1 MSNTTLDTM
10 ATTLSNS
17 STSTT
22 NVDPMGNLI
31 PALLQIFLT
40 VGLGWA
46 SGATGVFT
54 QKEARGL
61 GIFVGKF
68 SLPALILSSLI
79 VFDLSSIKW
88 SFLLATVISKTI
100 IFLLVV
106 IVELLLSR
114 DVSRAA
120 IFAIYSTQTN
130 DFGMGLPILNSV
142 YGPQHPITGLVY
154 LVAPISLLCLNPIGF
169 VLLELGRDQR
179 KSSGCLITGL
189 AVLRGLVTNPVVVMT
204 VLGVFGNLAFSSS
217 PPKHLG
223 IFFTTLGGAFS
234 ALAPFS
240 LGLSMAG
247 KLRGIRSDSIKP
259 ILVLVILKSIVS
271 PMVMYLMVD
280 QVTMW
285 LDGASDPSIS
295 NFALLLGSMPAALG
309 VASYS
314 VEFHACIDLI
324 SAALVL
330 GTLASAPMMY
340 GIANILTALSESEE
354 ALHMFEHQ
362 FIVIYSTLSI
372 ASALLVLGVLLFRK
386 GWFRPPHLLTISL
399 LLLTLIS
406 SVASLVNSSLPHPT
420 VALLHLTTLHATRL
434 ATPCL
439 ALHLL
444 LVTRASSAAS
454 SRAITT
460 ILLLAGPLLSL
471 TTLVLLLAPYQPESQ
486 CWPFGHPQ
494 VMVSLM
500 VHTIALLP
508 TLTCLLFLTTPPPCS
523 KPAHQ
528 VYRHTL
534 LLIILSTAMFAS
546 ITLACWKLLHTT
558 STFPG
563 AFKVLSSMTMFLSM
577 GQGIVFLAVFG
588 LDQAWGLATA
598 LLAPLTHLAAR
609 LLTVSWGAV
618 GAIFDEFVLKT
629 PSMVKLPQTTEPITE
644 KEERQPERKDSTI
657 VQSL

>member
-1 MSNTTLDTM
+1 M
-10 ATTLSNS
+10 SNS
-17 STSTT
+17 SLLLEAAEGG
-22 NVDPMGNLI
+22 VDPMEKLV

-46 SGATGVFT
+46 TGAMGVLSP
-54 QKEARGL
+54 QEARGL
-61 GIFVGKF
+61 GMFVGKF
-68 SLPALILSSLI
+68 SLPALILTSLI
-79 VFDLSSIKW
+79 QFDLSTIKW
-88 SFLLATVISKTI
+88 PFLLAILISKTI
-100 IFLLVV
+100 IFFLVLVV
-106 IVELLLSR
+106 EVLLTR

-130 DFGMGLPILNSV
+130 DFGMGLPILNTV
-142 YGPQHPITGLVY
+142 YGPQHHITRLVF
-154 LVAPISLLCLNPIGF
+154 LVAPINLLCLNPIGF
-169 VLLELGRDQR
+169 VLLELGRDKR
-179 KSSGCLITGL
+179 EKSGCLATGL

-204 VLGVFGNLAFSSS
+204 VLGVLGNLAFSSS
-217 PPKHLG
+217 PPQHLDK
-223 IFFTTLGGAFS
+223 FFTTLGAAFS

-247 KLRGIRSDSIKP
+247 KLGGIRGDSIKP
-259 ILVLVILKSIVS
+259 ILALVILKSIVS

-285 LDGASDPSIS
+285 LDGTTDPSIS
-295 NFALLLGSMPAALG
+295 NFALLLGSMPSALG

-314 VEFHACIDLI
+314 VQFHASIDLI
-324 SAALVL
+324 SAAIVL
-330 GTLASAPMMY
+330 GTLASAPMLY
-340 GIANILTALSESEE
+340 SIANILTVLTQTKE

-362 FIVIYSTLSI
+362 CIVIYSILSI
-372 ASALLVLGVLLFRK
+372 VAAPLVLIIMTRK
-386 GWFRPPHLLTISL
+386 GWRRTPQLLTTSL
-399 LLLTLIS
+399 LLLTLLS
-406 SVASLVNSSLPHPT
+406 STTALANSFLPHPAL
-420 VALLHLTTLHATRL
+420 ALLHLTGLHASRL

-444 LVTRASSAAS
+444 LLTKGGP
-454 SRAITT
+454 TT
-460 ILLLAGPLLSL
+460 CSCGTTTTLLLAGPLLSL
-471 TTLVLLLAPYQPESQ
+471 STLMLLLSPFTPSSQ
-486 CWPFGHPQ
+486 FWQFGHMQ
-494 VMVSLM
+494 VVVSLL
-500 VHTIALLP
+500 VHLASLLP
-508 TLTCLLFLTTPPPCS
+508 TLACLLRL
-523 KPAHQ
+523 PATLHSSHTGLQ

-534 LLIILSTAMFAS
+534 LLVILSTAMFAS